1 MTKRFLILA
10 LTCCFLP
17 TFFSFTDPGKK
28 KKAIQTIII
37 DPGHGGADG
46 GAKGIFST
54 EAKICL
60 EIGLKLGKHIEKE
73 MPGIK
78 VLYTRTTDIIPGYKA
93 NKSEGLRYRAD
104 FANKSGADLFISIH
118 VNAAPKIRHRVP
130 NGFKYVGK
138 GKKKRKVTLYRT
150 YYTPNPAHGTE
161 TFVWAADESSHKT
174 NMIKPE
180 DEFGEADSTLVA
192 PDMND
197 PVMKAFQLL
206 YAKKF
211 FQNSVQLAE
220 LVEHEFVKS
229 GRLSRGVKQRNDIG
243 IWVLHATGMPSVLV
257 ETGFISHSDEE
268 RYLNSE
274 IGQVE
279 IVRNITD
286 ALRNYIGYSDKEPAG
301 TKNTGKKLP
310 DPKDSKVKTDLID
323 RKEKSKING

>member
-10 LTCCFLP
+10 LTSCFLP
-17 TFFSFTDPGKK
+17 TFFSFNDPGKK
-28 KKAIQTIII
+28 KKAVQTIII
-37 DPGHGGADG
+37 DPGHGGSDG

-60 EIGLKLGKHIEKE
+60 EIGLKLGKNIEKE

-78 VLYTRTTDIIPGYKA
+78 VLYTRTTDIIPGYKS

-104 FANKSGADLFISIH
+104 FANKSGADLFVSIH
-118 VNAAPKIRHRVP
+118 VNSAPRIKHRVP

-138 GKKKRKVTLYRT
+138 GKKRRKVTLYRT
-150 YYTPNPAHGTE
+150 YTTPNPAHGTE

-174 NMIKPE
+174 NMIKPD
-180 DEFGEADSTLVA
+180 DEFGEADSTLVI

-206 YAKKF
+206 YAKKY

-229 GRLSRGVKQRNDIG
+229 GRFSRGVKQRNDVG

-257 ETGFISHSDEE
+257 ETGFISDKEE
-268 RYLNSE
+268 EIYLNSE
-274 IGQVE
+274 SGQTE
-279 IVRNITD
+279 IVQNITD
-286 ALRNYIGYSDKEPAG
+286 ALKNYIGTVEKQPAG
-301 TKNTGKKLP
+301 STNNGKLP
-310 DPKDSKVKTDLID
+310 EQKDAKLNSDLVN
-323 RKEKSKING
+323 RKAKSNG